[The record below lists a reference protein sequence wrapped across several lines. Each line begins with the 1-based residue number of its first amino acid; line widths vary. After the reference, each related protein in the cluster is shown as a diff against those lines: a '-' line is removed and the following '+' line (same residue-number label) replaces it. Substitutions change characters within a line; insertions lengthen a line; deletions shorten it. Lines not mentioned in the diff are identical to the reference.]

1 MFHTCLYVKSRKKD
15 NNDIVRYLS
24 DSCEFLF
31 SLIFTRV
38 DSMVNAIYLAY
49 FLIAILNTWFLVQQI
64 KTRKTL
70 TISHESSAL
79 LKETNINI
87 GLSVSIYL
95 VDIMFVY
102 MTNAIH

>member
-1 MFHTCLYVKSRKKD
+1 
-15 NNDIVRYLS
+15 
-24 DSCEFLF
+24 
-31 SLIFTRV
+31 
-38 DSMVNAIYLAY
+38 MVNAIYLTY

-70 TISHESSAL
+70 TVSHESSAL

-87 GLSVSIYL
+87 GLSILIYL

>member
-1 MFHTCLYVKSRKKD
+1 
-15 NNDIVRYLS
+15 
-24 DSCEFLF
+24 
-31 SLIFTRV
+31 
-38 DSMVNAIYLAY
+38 MVNAIYLAY

-64 KTRKTL
+64 KNRKTL
-70 TISHESSAL
+70 AISHESSAL

-87 GLSVSIYL
+87 GLSVLIYL

>member
-1 MFHTCLYVKSRKKD
+1 
-15 NNDIVRYLS
+15 
-24 DSCEFLF
+24 
-31 SLIFTRV
+31 
-38 DSMVNAIYLAY
+38 MVNAIYLAY
-49 FLIAILNTWFLVQQI
+49 FLIAILNTCFLVQQI

-87 GLSVSIYL
+87 GLSILIYL

>member
-1 MFHTCLYVKSRKKD
+1 
-15 NNDIVRYLS
+15 
-24 DSCEFLF
+24 
-31 SLIFTRV
+31 
-38 DSMVNAIYLAY
+38 MVNAIYLAY
-49 FLIAILNTWFLVQQI
+49 FLIAILNSWFLVQQI

-87 GLSVSIYL
+87 GLSVLIYL

>member
-1 MFHTCLYVKSRKKD
+1 
-15 NNDIVRYLS
+15 
-24 DSCEFLF
+24 
-31 SLIFTRV
+31 
-38 DSMVNAIYLAY
+38 MVNAIYLAY
-49 FLIAILNTWFLVQQI
+49 FLIAILNTWFLMQQI

-70 TISHESSAL
+70 TVSHESSAL

-87 GLSVSIYL
+87 GLSVLIYL

>member
-1 MFHTCLYVKSRKKD
+1 
-15 NNDIVRYLS
+15 
-24 DSCEFLF
+24 
-31 SLIFTRV
+31 
-38 DSMVNAIYLAY
+38 MVNAIYLAY

-70 TISHESSAL
+70 TVSHESSVL

-87 GLSVSIYL
+87 GLSILIYL

>member
-1 MFHTCLYVKSRKKD
+1 MTKKQKIHKPVCRPGRD
-15 NNDIVRYLS
+15 R
-24 DSCEFLF
+24 
-31 SLIFTRV
+31 R
-38 DSMVNAIYLAY
+38 
-49 FLIAILNTWFLVQQI
+49 FLVQQI

-70 TISHESSAL
+70 TISYEPSAQ

-87 GLSVSIYL
+87 GLSILIYI

>member
-1 MFHTCLYVKSRKKD
+1 
-15 NNDIVRYLS
+15 
-24 DSCEFLF
+24 
-31 SLIFTRV
+31 
-38 DSMVNAIYLAY
+38 MVNAIYLVY

-70 TISHESSAL
+70 TIPHESSAL

-87 GLSVSIYL
+87 GLSVLIYL

>member
-1 MFHTCLYVKSRKKD
+1 
-15 NNDIVRYLS
+15 
-24 DSCEFLF
+24 
-31 SLIFTRV
+31 
-38 DSMVNAIYLAY
+38 MVNSIYLAY

-87 GLSVSIYL
+87 GLSVLIYL

>member
-1 MFHTCLYVKSRKKD
+1 
-15 NNDIVRYLS
+15 
-24 DSCEFLF
+24 
-31 SLIFTRV
+31 
-38 DSMVNAIYLAY
+38 MVNAIYLAY

-64 KTRKTL
+64 KIRKTL

-79 LKETNINI
+79 LKETHINI
-87 GLSVSIYL
+87 GLSILIYL

>member
-1 MFHTCLYVKSRKKD
+1 
-15 NNDIVRYLS
+15 
-24 DSCEFLF
+24 
-31 SLIFTRV
+31 
-38 DSMVNAIYLAY
+38 MVNAIYLAY
-49 FLIAILNTWFLVQQI
+49 FLIAIINTWFLVQQI

-87 GLSVSIYL
+87 GLSVLIYL

>member
-1 MFHTCLYVKSRKKD
+1 
-15 NNDIVRYLS
+15 
-24 DSCEFLF
+24 
-31 SLIFTRV
+31 
-38 DSMVNAIYLAY
+38 MVNAIYLAY

-70 TISHESSAL
+70 TISHEFSAL
-79 LKETNINI
+79 LKETHINI
-87 GLSVSIYL
+87 GLSILIYL

>member
-1 MFHTCLYVKSRKKD
+1 
-15 NNDIVRYLS
+15 
-24 DSCEFLF
+24 
-31 SLIFTRV
+31 
-38 DSMVNAIYLAY
+38 MVNAIYLAY

-70 TISHESSAL
+70 TIYHESSAL

-87 GLSVSIYL
+87 GLSVLIYL

>member
-1 MFHTCLYVKSRKKD
+1 
-15 NNDIVRYLS
+15 
-24 DSCEFLF
+24 
-31 SLIFTRV
+31 
-38 DSMVNAIYLAY
+38 MVNAIYLAY

-87 GLSVSIYL
+87 GLSMLIYL

>member
-1 MFHTCLYVKSRKKD
+1 
-15 NNDIVRYLS
+15 
-24 DSCEFLF
+24 
-31 SLIFTRV
+31 
-38 DSMVNAIYLAY
+38 MVNAIYLAY
-49 FLIAILNTWFLVQQI
+49 FLIVILNTWFLVQQI

-70 TISHESSAL
+70 TVSHESSAL

-87 GLSVSIYL
+87 GLSVLIYL

>member
-1 MFHTCLYVKSRKKD
+1 
-15 NNDIVRYLS
+15 
-24 DSCEFLF
+24 
-31 SLIFTRV
+31 
-38 DSMVNAIYLAY
+38 MVNAIYLAY

-87 GLSVSIYL
+87 GLSVLIYL

>member
-1 MFHTCLYVKSRKKD
+1 
-15 NNDIVRYLS
+15 
-24 DSCEFLF
+24 
-31 SLIFTRV
+31 
-38 DSMVNAIYLAY
+38 MVNAIYLAY

-87 GLSVSIYL
+87 GLSILIYL
-95 VDIMFVY
+95 VNIMFVY
-102 MTNAIH
+102 MINAIH

>member
-1 MFHTCLYVKSRKKD
+1 
-15 NNDIVRYLS
+15 
-24 DSCEFLF
+24 
-31 SLIFTRV
+31 
-38 DSMVNAIYLAY
+38 MVNAIYLAY

-70 TISHESSAL
+70 PVSHESSAL

-87 GLSVSIYL
+87 GLSVLIYL

>member
-1 MFHTCLYVKSRKKD
+1 
-15 NNDIVRYLS
+15 
-24 DSCEFLF
+24 
-31 SLIFTRV
+31 
-38 DSMVNAIYLAY
+38 MVNAIYLAY
-49 FLIAILNTWFLVQQI
+49 FLIAILNTCFLVQQI

-87 GLSVSIYL
+87 GLSVLIYL

>member
-1 MFHTCLYVKSRKKD
+1 
-15 NNDIVRYLS
+15 
-24 DSCEFLF
+24 
-31 SLIFTRV
+31 
-38 DSMVNAIYLAY
+38 MVNAIYLAY
-49 FLIAILNTWFLVQQI
+49 FLIAILNTCFLVQQI

-70 TISHESSAL
+70 TVSHESSAL

-87 GLSVSIYL
+87 GLSILIYL

>member
-1 MFHTCLYVKSRKKD
+1 
-15 NNDIVRYLS
+15 
-24 DSCEFLF
+24 
-31 SLIFTRV
+31 
-38 DSMVNAIYLAY
+38 MVNAIYLAY

-87 GLSVSIYL
+87 GLSILIYL
-95 VDIMFVY
+95 VNIMFVY

>member
-1 MFHTCLYVKSRKKD
+1 
-15 NNDIVRYLS
+15 
-24 DSCEFLF
+24 
-31 SLIFTRV
+31 
-38 DSMVNAIYLAY
+38 MVNAIYLAY
-49 FLIAILNTWFLVQQI
+49 FFIAIFNTWFLVQQI

-70 TISHESSAL
+70 TISYESSAQ

-87 GLSVSIYL
+87 GLSILIYI

>member
-1 MFHTCLYVKSRKKD
+1 
-15 NNDIVRYLS
+15 
-24 DSCEFLF
+24 
-31 SLIFTRV
+31 
-38 DSMVNAIYLAY
+38 MVNAIYLAY

-79 LKETNINI
+79 LKEININI
-87 GLSVSIYL
+87 GLSVLIYL
-95 VDIMFVY
+95 VDIMFIY

>member
-1 MFHTCLYVKSRKKD
+1 
-15 NNDIVRYLS
+15 
-24 DSCEFLF
+24 
-31 SLIFTRV
+31 
-38 DSMVNAIYLAY
+38 MVNAIYLAY

-64 KTRKTL
+64 KTIKTL
-70 TISHESSAL
+70 TVSHESSAL

-87 GLSVSIYL
+87 GLSVLIYL

>member
-1 MFHTCLYVKSRKKD
+1 MFHICLYVKSRKKD
-15 NNDIVRYLS
+15 NDDIARYLS
-24 DSCEFLF
+24 GSREFLF

-87 GLSVSIYL
+87 GLSVLIYL

>member
-1 MFHTCLYVKSRKKD
+1 
-15 NNDIVRYLS
+15 
-24 DSCEFLF
+24 
-31 SLIFTRV
+31 
-38 DSMVNAIYLAY
+38 MVNAIYLAY

-70 TISHESSAL
+70 TTSHESSAL
-79 LKETNINI
+79 LKETHINI
-87 GLSVSIYL
+87 GLSILIYL

>member
-1 MFHTCLYVKSRKKD
+1 MNLCADPGRE
-15 NNDIVRYLS
+15 R
-24 DSCEFLF
+24 
-31 SLIFTRV
+31 R
-38 DSMVNAIYLAY
+38 
-49 FLIAILNTWFLVQQI
+49 FLVQQI

-70 TISHESSAL
+70 TISYESSAQ

-87 GLSVSIYL
+87 GLSILIYT

>member
-1 MFHTCLYVKSRKKD
+1 
-15 NNDIVRYLS
+15 
-24 DSCEFLF
+24 
-31 SLIFTRV
+31 
-38 DSMVNAIYLAY
+38 MVNAIYLAY

-70 TISHESSAL
+70 TVSHESSAL

-87 GLSVSIYL
+87 GLSVLIYL

>member
-1 MFHTCLYVKSRKKD
+1 
-15 NNDIVRYLS
+15 
-24 DSCEFLF
+24 
-31 SLIFTRV
+31 
-38 DSMVNAIYLAY
+38 MVNAIYLVY

-87 GLSVSIYL
+87 GLSVLIYL

>member
-1 MFHTCLYVKSRKKD
+1 
-15 NNDIVRYLS
+15 
-24 DSCEFLF
+24 
-31 SLIFTRV
+31 
-38 DSMVNAIYLAY
+38 MVNAIYLAY
-49 FLIAILNTWFLVQQI
+49 CLIAILNTWFLVQQI

-70 TISHESSAL
+70 TVSHESSAL

-87 GLSVSIYL
+87 GLSVLIYL

>member
-1 MFHTCLYVKSRKKD
+1 
-15 NNDIVRYLS
+15 
-24 DSCEFLF
+24 
-31 SLIFTRV
+31 
-38 DSMVNAIYLAY
+38 MVNAIYLAY

-70 TISHESSAL
+70 TVSHESSAL
-79 LKETNINI
+79 LKENNINI
-87 GLSVSIYL
+87 GLSVLIYL

>member
-1 MFHTCLYVKSRKKD
+1 
-15 NNDIVRYLS
+15 
-24 DSCEFLF
+24 
-31 SLIFTRV
+31 
-38 DSMVNAIYLAY
+38 MVNAIYLAY

-87 GLSVSIYL
+87 GLSILIYL

>member
-1 MFHTCLYVKSRKKD
+1 
-15 NNDIVRYLS
+15 
-24 DSCEFLF
+24 
-31 SLIFTRV
+31 
-38 DSMVNAIYLAY
+38 MVNAIYLAY

-87 GLSVSIYL
+87 GLSVLIYL
-95 VDIMFVY
+95 VDIVFVY